1 MFQDWYCLSISPLVY
16 HQSSSQCFRTDI
28 VYLLVPGCI
37 ISPVVNV
44 SGLILFIK
52 YIYHCNLQFLYNIII
67 IVIDLKYH
75 WTIWLQI
82 YGTIPWT
89 NKKVIFITHVHGLW
103 LTLDVCCIYIFNWQS
118 TLHFHSEFLYFLQS
132 SQNLQP
138 CHLSL
143 WFQKEE
149 LLNAVKYM
157 WKGK

>member
-1 MFQDWYCLSISPLVY
+1 MVFNTTFNNFQLYCSVSFIGRYNRSIRRRPPTCHKSL
-16 HQSSSQCFRTDI
+16 T
-28 VYLLVPGCI
+28 
-37 ISPVVNV
+37 
-44 SGLILFIK
+44 
-52 YIYHCNLQFLYNIII
+52 NIITRYCVKYTSAWVGFQLTTLV
-67 IVIDLKYH
+67 VIDPKYH

-118 TLHFHSEFLYFLQS
+118 TLHFHSEFLYFLQN

-157 WKGK
+157 WKGR